1 MKPSRKEVF
10 INHMNRILLKFSAF
24 FYLMIVIIISI
35 GPFLWVFASSLRTN
49 KEILSSD
56 FSFSAGIAFRNY
68 ERAFDMAPITQY
80 YFNSIVVA
88 VLSTILNIII
98 TAMAAYVLSRFQF
111 RGRDSLRLML
121 SFGLLIPAAALLIP
135 LYLSIRAIGLY
146 DNMWGLILTYA
157 GFGIPISLYI
167 MISYM
172 MTIPKEL
179 EESAYMDGSGFMK
192 TFLQIIIPLVTP
204 ALATAT
210 VLQFLLSWNEF
221 QIALLLT
228 SSHTTRTL
236 PIALLYFK
244 TALASDLGAMMAAIT
259 LVALPSILVFVALQK
274 QVVAGL
280 VTGAVKG

>member
-1 MKPSRKEVF
+1 
-10 INHMNRILLKFSAF
+10 
-24 FYLMIVIIISI
+24 MIVIIISI